1 MVPPPV
7 IPGDHS
13 ATARVNGEGAD
24 AAGSEARPFA
34 ASPFGKGA
42 PLASAAVAAG
52 APARKSA
59 AAAALSLELS
69 TCWLCCELMDVHVV
83 VPPAGIP
90 FPESTALTAAA
101 CAGGMDVWA
110 NGCP

>member
-1 MVPPPV
+1 M

-13 ATARVNGEGAD
+13 ATTRVNGVSAG

-52 APARKSA
+52 APARWSA
-59 AAAALSLELS
+59 AAAAA
-69 TCWLCCELMDVHVV
+69 W
-83 VPPAGIP
+83 PPG
-90 FPESTALTAAA
+90 SGGHGSAAA
-101 CAGGMDVWA
+101 TPTMLRPSRVTCH
-110 NGCP
+110 NRKR